1 MHRRS
6 VCASARRAGIAGAL
20 GLLAIAGCADT
31 DDPKDRLSTV
41 LITLDTTRADVLG
54 CYRGLPGITPNL
66 DALAKE
72 SVVYDA
78 ARSVAPLTQ
87 PAHASMMTGLY
98 PPRHTMR
105 DNGLAPL
112 PNSAETIAE
121 SARAA
126 GFQTAAFVSAVV
138 LDRSWGLA
146 QGFDVYDQPT
156 SDPLRTTIQIHD
168 RPAADTWVRAQEWLA
183 RRDKTKPFFLWIHF
197 FDPHSPCIPPQ
208 AFLDQAGGNAYL
220 GEVASMDHTVGE
232 IVANLRAQALLDRA
246 LLFVVADHGEA
257 LGQHGEPTHSTLCYE
272 TTIHVPMLVRHPDA
286 RRANERSDEIVSI
299 VDVHPTLCDAMR
311 IAVPAGLDGISL
323 LRGRVAEDRGVYF
336 ESYCGYLNFDWSP
349 LAGFADRRGKYLHS
363 SKPQLFDTL
372 QDPQEKTD
380 LIAERAADVARY
392 RQGIAA
398 VASRPALARSEP
410 SAVDDTMQ
418 AQLQALGYAGAGD
431 PTAELPGPLEVID
444 KPSPQERMKELR
456 TIQRATIAADENRV
470 GDAIDLLSEVL
481 AENPRNMFALDLLAK
496 HLIDEN
502 RVVEAT
508 DVLRRRHALGTARL
522 TSYLNLARCLE
533 SQGDF
538 AGAAEQFGRAFEM
551 RPDSAELCAD
561 LVRTLELAGHTE
573 QARTIRT
580 RLKDLEAERG
590 SKH

>member
-1 MHRRS
+1 M
-6 VCASARRAGIAGAL
+6 IAAAVAL
-20 GLLAIAGCADT
+20 AAVAGCSDSAV
-31 DDPKDRLSTV
+31 PEDRLSTL

-72 SVVYDA
+72 CVVYDA

-112 PNSAETIAE
+112 PSSAATLAE
-121 SARAA
+121 SARDA
-126 GFQTAAFVSAVV
+126 GFETAAFVSAVV

-146 QGFDVYDQPT
+146 QGFTVYDQPA

-168 RPAADTWVRAQEWLA
+168 RPASETWARAKDWLA
-183 RRDKTKPFFLWIHF
+183 KRDKKKPFFLWIHF
-197 FDPHSPCIPPQ
+197 FDPHSPCVPPKE
-208 AFLDQAGGNAYL
+208 FLDQANGNPYL
-220 GEVASMDHTVGE
+220 GEVSAMDHTVGE
-232 IVANLRAQALLDRA
+232 IVASLRAEALLERT

-272 TTIHVPMLVRHPDA
+272 TTIHVPMLVRHPDG
-286 RRANERSDEIVSI
+286 RRASERSAEIVSI

-311 IAVPAGLDGISL
+311 IAIPPGLDGTSL
-323 LRGRVAEDRGVYF
+323 LRGAVPEDRGVYF

-349 LAGFADRRGKYLHS
+349 LSGFADRRGKYLHS
-363 SKPQLFDTL
+363 SKPQFFDTN

-380 LIAERAADVARY
+380 LIAERGADLERY

-398 VASRPALARSEP
+398 VARRPVLPRSDP
-410 SAVDDTMQ
+410 AMIDDAMQ
-418 AQLQALGYAGAGD
+418 AQIQALGYAGAGD
-431 PTAELPGPLEVID
+431 PTAELPGPLDAVD
-444 KPSPQERMKELR
+444 KPSPQERTKELR
-456 TIQRATIAADENRV
+456 TIQRATVAAEEKRV
-470 GDAIDLLSEVL
+470 GEAIELLREVIG
-481 AENPRNMFALDLLAK
+481 ENPRNMFALDLLAK

-502 RVVEAT
+502 RVAEAT

-551 RPDSAELCAD
+551 RSDSAELCAD
-561 LVRTLELAGHTE
+561 LVRTLELAGHADE
-573 QARTIRT
+573 ARAIRE
-580 RLKDLEAERG
+580 RMKALEAERP
-590 SKH
+590 KR